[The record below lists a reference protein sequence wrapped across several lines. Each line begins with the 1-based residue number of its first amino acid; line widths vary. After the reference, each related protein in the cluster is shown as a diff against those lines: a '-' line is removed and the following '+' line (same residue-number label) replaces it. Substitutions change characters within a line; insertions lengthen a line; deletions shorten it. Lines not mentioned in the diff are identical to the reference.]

1 MCVKKDKGISMS
13 QKRIADQ
20 VTLVPTAKSDLDSI
34 LSMEQHPENRLFVRQ
49 WTREQHVVAL
59 RDENVIHLT
68 VRTSSGDLIGYVIL
82 IGIENVDKSVEFKRI
97 VIGVKGKGFG
107 RATVN
112 LVKQMV
118 FEKYNTHRLW
128 LEVMEHNDRA
138 HSLYLSEGF
147 TEEGLHRESFKQG
160 DNFVS
165 FRAMSILKHEYN
177 RNT

>member
-82 IGIENVDKSVEFKRI
+82 IGIENVDKECRVQANRHRSERERI
-97 VIGVKGKGFG
+97 WESNRKSRKADGF
-107 RATVN
+107 
-112 LVKQMV
+112 
-118 FEKYNTHRLW
+118 
-128 LEVMEHNDRA
+128 
-138 HSLYLSEGF
+138 
-147 TEEGLHRESFKQG
+147 
-160 DNFVS
+160 
-165 FRAMSILKHEYN
+165 
-177 RNT
+177 